1 MLELDYTAQGRRPTV
16 AQIIAA
22 WRKAG
27 KPAQFSVSYGE
38 TFAQFE
44 YHAPR
49 WYAHGNGCR
58 GVERDKVEQRLNA
71 LTME

>member
-16 AQIIAA
+16 KQIISG

-27 KPAQFSVSYGE
+27 EPNEFTVTYGE
-38 TFAQFE
+38 TFAEFVHDE
-44 YHAPR
+44 WR

-58 GVERDKVEQRLNA
+58 GVDRDAVLNE
-71 LTME
+71 LNRIQS